1 MKDQATE
8 KLLTSRQNGMPVLL
22 GVIALYVI
30 TFVINTILY
39 PYSILSTVFVLL
51 SVLGTFLLAG
61 LKVLK
66 PQEAVVLTLFG
77 NYVGTLRGPGFFAVN
92 PLCTAFNPAANTKLS
107 QSGES
112 GGKTEISVVAA
123 QYGQNTAEW
132 WKGFEADFE
141 KDNPD
146 IDLSVE
152 VISWNDISSKVTTL
166 ISNNQAPDILNIDV
180 FADYQADDLLLPAKD
195 YVSEETYGKMYEA
208 FLEQSE
214 IDGTVWAIP
223 DLASV
228 RTMFYNKKILKD
240 AGVEKVPETWD
251 ELTEACKKIKEKF
264 PDVYPWG
271 IDMTTDEGQAAFSY
285 YVWNNGGDFT
295 DADGNWTLNSPE
307 NVEAIEYAIGLVKSE
322 YTNTDPANDTR
333 YDLQDNF
340 GTGKIAMLIAP
351 NSLPTYIA
359 ENGNEVDYGIA
370 PIPSNTG
377 TSVAQG
383 VMDRFMCFDN
393 DYSDEE
399 LAAITTF
406 FDYFYEDARYAEWV
420 DMEGFLPATTTGGE
434 ALAAEDEAMAEWIE
448 IVGSCKFYPTAKA
461 EWADVKQGVIDVE
474 QNALLGESVQEQLD
488 NLQSEI
494 AP

>member
-1 MKDQATE
+1 MK
-8 KLLTSRQNGMPVLL
+8 KF
-22 GVIALYVI
+22 IAL
-30 TFVINTILY
+30 
-39 PYSILSTVFVLL
+39 SLSMVTVL
-51 SVLGTFLLAG
+51 SLVACGGGGSTEDAG
-61 LKVLK
+61 GKD
-66 PQEAVVLTLFG
+66 EG
-77 NYVGTLRGPGFFAVN
+77 
-92 PLCTAFNPAANTKLS
+92 
-107 QSGES
+107 GES

-123 QYGQNTAEW
+123 QYGQNTADW

-180 FADYQADDLLLPAKD
+180 FADYQADDLLLPAED

-214 IDGTVWAIP
+214 IDGTIWAVP

-307 NVEAIEYAIGLVKSE
+307 NVEAIEYAIGLVESE